1 MKRGGQLGNRGVFC
15 APENFEDDVST
26 VVGAS
31 GHPGATCGWPFVPW
45 LSVFMEDTV
54 ALFSL
59 VLVVASAG
67 LCCVMCVCVCGCVC
81 VSASWS
87 SSFRFVVLP
96 LAPSVCSVLAFE

>member
-54 ALFSL
+54 ALFFVGPGGCKCWPL
-59 VLVVASAG
+59 
-67 LCCVMCVCVCGCVC
+67 LCYVC
-81 VSASWS
+81 VSLRPGLLS
-87 SSFRFVVLP
+87 SSFRFVVL
-96 LAPSVCSVLAFE
+96 LLVPSVCSVLAFE